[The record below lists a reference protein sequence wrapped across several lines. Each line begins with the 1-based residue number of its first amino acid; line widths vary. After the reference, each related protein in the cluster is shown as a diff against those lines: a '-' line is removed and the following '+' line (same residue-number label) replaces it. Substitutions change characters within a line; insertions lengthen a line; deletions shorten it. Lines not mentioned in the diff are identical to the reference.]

1 SCTYEVQ
8 VNIDPLDVPVLTYP
22 VNDQLFCAE
31 DVITLTIPSNV
42 YNLNYSYTWYF
53 DDTSYQAS
61 GQQTDINI
69 TNEGPRSIKLR
80 VTNPYDCWV
89 ESIPINIFI
98 EKAEFEGSLS
108 PATISFCEGTTGGN
122 IVYQP
127 GFGTETPS
135 GYIWMKG
142 NQEVG
147 TTTTSSFMPTESG
160 NYWVVLLDDNGCRFG
175 GMAENSVNV
184 VVRRRPYV
192 NIIGETNLC
201 MGEDTTLQGIVPD
214 SNLERRWL
222 LNEIG
227 RAHV

>member
-1 SCTYEVQ
+1 STLFEVLPGDLNYNYSTTSGTLSQSGTGATITNLGPGNHTFTLELSSGSIGGVPQPSCTYEVQ

-89 ESIPINIFI
+89 ESIPIN
-98 EKAEFEGSLS
+98 
-108 PATISFCEGTTGGN
+108 
-122 IVYQP
+122 
-127 GFGTETPS
+127 
-135 GYIWMKG
+135 
-142 NQEVG
+142 
-147 TTTTSSFMPTESG
+147 
-160 NYWVVLLDDNGCRFG
+160 
-175 GMAENSVNV
+175 
-184 VVRRRPYV
+184 
-192 NIIGETNLC
+192 
-201 MGEDTTLQGIVPD
+201 
-214 SNLERRWL
+214 
-222 LNEIG
+222 
-227 RAHV
+227 